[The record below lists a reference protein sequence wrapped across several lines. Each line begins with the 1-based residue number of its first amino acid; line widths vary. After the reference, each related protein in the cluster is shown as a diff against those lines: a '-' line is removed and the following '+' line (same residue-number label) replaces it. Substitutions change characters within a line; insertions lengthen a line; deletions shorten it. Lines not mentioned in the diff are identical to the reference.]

1 MLALILALA
10 ATDMPPVGADHTAE
24 IAKHCAIE
32 WPGDQSMIDMCA
44 RHGAAGVAR
53 FEQARRLLGGK
64 IEDELGGCIYV
75 WTTDGVLDWAMI
87 GACAKVHADSYHVTI
102 P

>member
-1 MLALILALA
+1 M
-10 ATDMPPVGADHTAE
+10 
-24 IAKHCAIE
+24 
-32 WPGDQSMIDMCA
+32 
-44 RHGAAGVAR
+44 VAR
-53 FEQARRLLGGK
+53 FEQARKALGDK

-75 WTTDGVLDWAMI
+75 WTTNDGALDWGMI